1 MEEKS
6 KGMSEQAVETTKELR
21 ELASE
26 GLLHF
31 CQIDISATGL
41 VGERVHSLAVKM
53 TQTVSA
59 LSVDPVK
66 ETRASTSPPPAA
78 SVLLPLQPPP
88 LPSSQSYCQSPR
100 PWGPCPQ
107 RLKREPP
114 Q

>member
-26 GLLHF
+26 VASSHF

-53 TQTVSA
+53 AQTVSA
-59 LSVDPVK
+59 LSVDPV
-66 ETRASTSPPPAA
+66 
-78 SVLLPLQPPP
+78 
-88 LPSSQSYCQSPR
+88 PS
-100 PWGPCPQ
+100 
-107 RLKREPP
+107 
-114 Q
+114 